1 MMGLFSQIR
10 SWFLIDSPEAT
21 VQPTDQ
27 RSLEG
32 YPVGTND
39 FWRGWGDWGSQSTAG
54 VSVTRESALSVP
66 AIWAAVDTISK
77 TLASL
82 PFSLF
87 SQTAEGSAPAKSHPA
102 YAVIKEPSEYTTSY
116 SFRYALFAQACFG
129 DAYAKIHRNGI
140 GRATSLELLQTDT
153 VTLYQTDTG
162 EYYYLVRRQIGN
174 RYSEEAIKWENM
186 LHVKGLTL
194 DGMCGQ
200 DVTKIQRDSIGTSIA
215 AEQYG
220 NYFFANGASPSGALV
235 YPQVLQPN
243 QREAAERK
251 ISEKYGGIRKS
262 GKVMILDAGVKF
274 EKMSIDPEQ
283 ASMNETRNF
292 QVNQASRIFGVPV
305 PLLAQMDKATLNN
318 METMGIQ
325 FVTLC
330 LRPWAVQVEQEFA
343 RKLLTRNE
351 RISEAYFFR
360 FNFAGL
366 LRGDT
371 QARSQYYKD
380 GLGGPSTGIGY
391 LSVNEVRELENF
403 DRIEG
408 GDTVFTAEM
417 VMQSQ
422 NQNSTQEL
430 EESETDD
437 PETETNDKENGT
449 PQASRSAAN

>member
-1 MMGLFSQIR
+1 MGIFKNIR
-10 SWFLIDSPEAT
+10 SWFLIDSPQSPGE
-21 VQPTDQ
+21 Q
-27 RSLEG
+27 RSLDG
-32 YPVGTND
+32 YPMND
-39 FWRGWGDWGSQSTAG
+39 FWRGWGDFGNQSTAG

-87 SQTAEGSAPAKSHPA
+87 SSTPDGSAPAKSHPA
-102 YAVIKEPSEYTTSY
+102 YAVINEPSEYHTSY
-116 SFRYALFAQACFG
+116 TFRYALFSQACFG
-129 DAYAKIHRNGI
+129 DAFAKIHRNGI
-140 GRATSLELLQTDT
+140 GRAAELELLQTENVT
-153 VTLYQTDTG
+153 VYQRDTG
-162 EYYYLVRRQIGN
+162 EYYYIVRRQIGN

-186 LHVKGLTL
+186 IHVKGLTL
-194 DGMCGQ
+194 NGIMGE
-200 DVTKIQRDSIGTSIA
+200 DVTRTQRDSIGTSIA

-220 NYFFANGASPSGALV
+220 NYFFANGANPSGALV
-235 YPQVLQPN
+235 YPQELKKDQKDY
-243 QREAAERK
+243 AERK
-251 ISEKYGGIRKS
+251 IAEKHGGIRKS
-262 GKVMILDAGVKF
+262 GKIMILDAGVKY
-274 EKMSIDPEQ
+274 EKMSLNPQE

-351 RISEAYFFR
+351 RISESYFFR

-371 QARSQYYKD
+371 KARAEYYKAA
-380 GLGGPSTGIGY
+380 LGGPSTGIGWM
-391 LSVNEVRELENF
+391 SVNEVRELENL
-403 DRIEG
+403 DKVED

-422 NQNSTQEL
+422 NQKTVSG
-430 EESETDD
+430 SDD
-437 PETETNDKENGT
+437 LETETNDRENGE
-449 PQASRSAAN
+449 PNAAR